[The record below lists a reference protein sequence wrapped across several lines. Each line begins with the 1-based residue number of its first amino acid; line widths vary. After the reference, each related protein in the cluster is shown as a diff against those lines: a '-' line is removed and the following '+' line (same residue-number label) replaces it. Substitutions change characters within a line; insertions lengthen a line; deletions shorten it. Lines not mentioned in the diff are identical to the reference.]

1 MFVTM
6 LGIIS
11 KSAIFAWHVHVK
23 MEVGEPTLVNAPR
36 SQFETGQRQFTQL
49 TLERIYREPS
59 VDERAQ
65 NHIAARS

>member
-6 LGIIS
+6 AGIIS

-23 MEVGEPTLVNAPR
+23 MERREPTLVNAPR